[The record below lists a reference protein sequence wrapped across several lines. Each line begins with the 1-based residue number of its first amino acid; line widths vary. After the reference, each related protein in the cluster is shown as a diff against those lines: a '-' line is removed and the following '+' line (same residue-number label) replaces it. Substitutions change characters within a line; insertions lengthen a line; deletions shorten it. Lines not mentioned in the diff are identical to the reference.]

1 MHSRSG
7 IMFSMNRLSTEKRA
21 QILGMLVEGNSLRA
35 TSRMAGCS
43 INTVSKLLLDVGEA
57 CAEYQGRVLTD
68 LPCRTIECDEIWSFC
83 YAKAKNVPDEHQ
95 GTFGYGDVW
104 TWTAICA

>member
-1 MHSRSG
+1 
-7 IMFSMNRLSTEKRA
+7 MFSMNRLSIERRA

-57 CAEYQGRVLTD
+57 CAADPGRL
-68 LPCRTIECDEIWSFC
+68 
-83 YAKAKNVPDEHQ
+83 A
-95 GTFGYGDVW
+95 
-104 TWTAICA
+104 